1 MHGTKYNFKNKLIFC
16 VVITEDYN
24 VTVNS
29 EELIFTTEYLT
40 L

>member
-1 MHGTKYNFKNKLIFC
+1 MKGIFC
-16 VVITEDYN
+16 VVTADEYN

-29 EELIFTTEYLT
+29 EELIGFAEYPT